1 MRQRITALFLL
12 FLTILL
18 SACGGQDENTIVTF
32 EEGDALPSHPV
43 LEEEIPFPTVPM
55 EVLMEKEKHPPV
67 NHADFKAVWLSQYDM
82 TDLFAADKAQFTR
95 YAEVIFQKLAESGF
109 NTVILQVRPNGDS
122 FYPSD
127 IYPAS
132 HYVTGSYGKAL
143 RYDPLEILADQ
154 AHKAGLSIHAWI
166 NPLRLM
172 SGENLETI
180 DPQYQIRAWYDD
192 PEARGTKLQ
201 QVGSLYYL
209 NPAYP
214 EVRELIVA
222 GAREILEN
230 YPVDGL
236 HLDDYFYPT
245 TDESFD
251 QAVYQAYLAEG
262 GSLSLGDF
270 RREQMNQLIAGLYRA
285 VKEVDRG
292 ILFTVSPAGN
302 LKTVYEEDYA
312 DVYTWCGEEGYLDAI
327 IPQIYFGLEH
337 GTHPFHQTLSEW
349 AAIPRVESVRLFCGM
364 TLEKAKTGTD
374 PYAGS
379 GKSEWS
385 ESKDILSRC
394 LTLVQAEP
402 DCGGVAYFS
411 YQYLFHPLTGEPV
424 EATKAELSTLLP
436 RLQAANFA
444 S

>member
-1 MRQRITALFLL
+1 MRQRIIPLLL
-12 FLTILL
+12 FFLTLTL
-18 SACGGQDENTIVTF
+18 AACGRQQGDTIVTF
-32 EEGDALPSHPV
+32 EERDSLPSHQV

-55 EVLMEKEKHPPV
+55 EVLMEKEMQPPV

-95 YAEVIFQKLAESGF
+95 YAEVIFQKLADSGF
-109 NTVILQVRPNGDS
+109 NTVIVQVRPNGDS
-122 FYPSD
+122 FYPSE

-132 HYVTGSYGKAL
+132 HYVTGAYGRQL
-143 RYDPLEILADQ
+143 SYDPLEILADQ
-154 AHKAGLSIHAWI
+154 AHQAGLSIHAWI

-172 SGENLETI
+172 SGDNLEKI
-180 DPQYQIRAWYDD
+180 DPKYQIRAWYDD
-192 PEARGTKLQ
+192 PEANGTKLL

-214 EVRELIVA
+214 EVRDLIVA

-251 QAVYQAYLAEG
+251 QAAYQDYLMEG
-262 GSLSLGDF
+262 GTLSLGDF
-270 RREQMNQLIAGLYRA
+270 RREQLNLLIAGLYRA
-285 VKEVDRG
+285 TKEVDAG

-312 DVYTWCGEEGYLDAI
+312 DVYTWCREAGYLDAI
-327 IPQIYFGLEH
+327 IPQIYFGLAHE
-337 GTHPFHQTLSEW
+337 THPFDQTLLEW
-349 AAIPRVESVRLFCGM
+349 AAIPRAESVRLFCGM

-379 GKSEWS
+379 GKTEWS
-385 ESKDILSRC
+385 QSKDILSRC
-394 LTLVQAEP
+394 LNLVRENSHY
-402 DCGGVAYFS
+402 GGVSFFS
-411 YQYLFHPLTGEPV
+411 YQYLFHPLTGKPV
-424 EATKAELSTLLP
+424 EATQAELSTLLP
-436 RLQAANFA
+436 GLQAAKFG
-444 S
+444 